1 MHLTAEGL
9 LRGVR
14 MAGHRHAHGSRF
26 RTGTW
31 IICGCMS
38 LGGISSS
45 LSAQTRSM
53 TPPPA
58 AAPASPAP
66 MVCAA
71 PSPATSAAA
80 THTAPSRV
88 IASGGDVAG
97 RSGTKPATNATTKP
111 STKPSTNLSTNPSG
125 KLGTTAHQWTVQV
138 ASFETLADAQSM
150 QQSLCGHGY
159 EARVV
164 GVARPYVVRVGR
176 FPTSKDALAAARHLT
191 TPKLTVFVTQ
201 AEH

>member
-1 MHLTAEGL
+1 
-9 LRGVR
+9 
-14 MAGHRHAHGSRF
+14 MAGRQNAHGSRF
-26 RTGTW
+26 RISTW
-31 IICGCMS
+31 MTCTWMS
-38 LGGISSS
+38 LCGISPS

-58 AAPASPAP
+58 VAPASPAP

-71 PSPATSAAA
+71 PATAA

-97 RSGTKPATNATTKP
+97 RSGTKPAQNDITKP
-111 STKPSTNLSTNPSG
+111 GTKPGG
-125 KLGTTAHQWTVQV
+125 KPGTTTHQWTVQV